1 MSSLKNGNG
10 TLIALAAVTITILGG
25 IYFIFNALGDVS
37 ENKALAANNES
48 RIGDVEKKGGVDGE
62 KIKQIEKRQDE
73 YNSAIKQILVSSA
86 AQKVMVENVQSSLRD
101 ITRLLRRRP
110 PNE

>member
-1 MSSLKNGNG
+1 MRQHLDSKA
-10 TLIALAAVTITILGG
+10 LIALAALIITIIGG
-25 IYFIFNALGDVS
+25 IYFISNTMGDVS
-37 ENKALAANNES
+37 ENKALAADNES
-48 RIGDVEKKGGVDGE
+48 RIEGAEKKAGVDGE

-73 YNSAIKQILVSSA
+73 YNNAIKQILVSQA
-86 AQKVMVENVQSSLRD
+86 AQKVMVKNVQDSLRD